1 MRNRSWLV
9 AMALMLVPSAV
20 RAGDVTFTQD
30 FVAKFDFD
38 LLGGTSINPGPATGY
53 LPYQADGSI
62 TFTLDTTTLTDPS
75 QTTIAIT
82 NAVGSFTGVP
92 PLWLGAYSI
101 SPNIQFIGGEL
112 TNIVRDG
119 SGNITSADVTG
130 LSMQWELVAG
140 GGAVVIYSDGGLP
153 FNGTVHSIPFT
164 NGDVITGP
172 DPVAGILP
180 GTSTVVAYVENRTL
194 TAVPEPGSAI
204 PAGIAVVGL
213 GAALLR
219 RLGRREG

>member
-1 MRNRSWLV
+1 
-9 AMALMLVPSAV
+9 MALMLVPCAV

-30 FVAKFDFD
+30 FVANFDFD
-38 LLGGTSINPGPATGY
+38 LLGGTPINPGPATGY

-92 PLWLGAYSI
+92 PLWLGPYSI

-119 SGNITSADVTG
+119 SGTITSADVTD

-153 FNGTVHSIPFT
+153 FSGTVHSIPFT
-164 NGDVITGP
+164 DGDVISGP
-172 DPVAGILP
+172 SPVAGILP
-180 GTSTVVAYVENRTL
+180 GTSTIVAYVENRTL
-194 TAVPEPGSAI
+194 TAVPEPSALTLL
-204 PAGIAVVGL
+204 AV
-213 GAALLR
+213 GAVALAPSVWSR
-219 RLGRREG
+219 RGRDQRPKPFA

>member
-1 MRNRSWLV
+1 MRNRTWLV
-9 AMALMLVPSAV
+9 AMTLMLVPCAV
-20 RAGDVTFTQD
+20 RAGNVTFTQD
-30 FVAKFDFD
+30 FVANFDFD
-38 LLGGTSINPGPATGY
+38 LLGGTSINPGPGTGY

-92 PLWLGAYSI
+92 PLWLGPYSI

-119 SGNITSADVTG
+119 SGTITSADVTD

-153 FNGTVHSIPFT
+153 FSGTVHSIPFT
-164 NGDVITGP
+164 DGDVISGP

-180 GTSTVVAYVENRTL
+180 GTSTIVAYVENRTL

-204 PAGIAVVGL
+204 PAGIAVVVCCFSIKWRKRSG
-213 GAALLR
+213 
-219 RLGRREG
+219 